1 MTCFF
6 DPVHGPAA
14 TTVTW
19 SPQWGVSRP
28 VQVCGACA
36 QRVQTTP
43 PPYYSPYQPGHPE
56 VEYAQAPGYPQQQ
69 GYPVQNTGPQQQGY
83 PAQDMGP
90 QQQGGRRF
98 GAGALIGAG
107 AAGLVGGALLNEA
120 MSGDKPATVVNNHYE
135 DDDFSD
141 FE

>member
-6 DPVHGPAA
+6 DPVHGPGA
-14 TTVTW
+14 TTVSW
-19 SPQWGVSRP
+19 SPQWGVPRP

-36 QRVQTTP
+36 QRVQTAL
-43 PPYYSPYQPGHPE
+43 PPYYSPHQPGYPQA
-56 VEYAQAPGYPQQQ
+56 EYAQAPGYPQQ
-69 GYPVQNTGPQQQGY
+69 GYPVQNTGSQP
-83 PAQDMGP
+83 
-90 QQQGGRRF
+90 QGGRRF
-98 GAGALIGAG
+98 GTGALIGAG

-120 MSGDKPATVVNNHYE
+120 MSGDKPETVVNNHYG